1 MHKERLEHRA
11 AKRRRRENIQQ
22 AVLGTLALTGALA
35 VIAIAPALPMA
46 LASIIGKKHLG
57 YRAKTAT
64 GRRAQKG
71 LIAFETHNGMRF
83 ARLTSKGAQ
92 AMALEQAKMA
102 LAIRVKKRWDRRYR
116 MVIFD
121 IPQKRRLVRD
131 RLRHLMRD
139 AGFFDYSRVCG
150 YTRTITK
157 NSSHLSK
164 RNSKSAR
171 IFCMQSSKRLKMI
184 NASKIISVS
193 RVFFSER
200 GRKGSVATSL
210 M

>member
-1 MHKERLEHRA
+1 MHKEQLEQRA

-46 LASIIGKKHLG
+46 LASITGKKHLG

-64 GRRAQKG
+64 GRLAQKG
-71 LIAFETHNGMRF
+71 LVTFETRNGMKF
-83 ARLTSKGAQ
+83 ARLTPKGVQ
-92 AMALEQAKMA
+92 ALALEQAKVA

-131 RLRHLMRD
+131 QLRHLMRD
-139 AGFFDYSRVCG
+139 AGFFR
-150 YTRTITK
+150 
-157 NSSHLSK
+157 LQ
-164 RNSKSAR
+164 
-171 IFCMQSSKRLKMI
+171 QSVWVHPYDCEELIALIKAELKVGKDI
-184 NASKIISVS
+184 LYAIVEEIENDQHIKDH
-193 RVFFSER
+193 F
-200 GRKGSVATSL
+200 GL
-210 M
+210 